1 LGQEEQD
8 HLLLVVPILVFQ
20 MYVLQVEEE
29 EIVEVVLPPVRL
41 VDRAGEDLVPVVQG
55 MYLLFRLPKETQ
67 QGISMVAVVA
77 QVNGDTVE
85 VVQVEDLVLVE
96 EAMDALLA
104 LLAFPVIMLE
114 VEVVDMGLDPEQY

>member
-1 LGQEEQD
+1 
-8 HLLLVVPILVFQ
+8 

-41 VDRAGEDLVPVVQG
+41 VDQVEEDLILVVQG
-55 MYLLFRLPKETQ
+55 MYLLFHLHKETQ
-67 QGISMVAVVA
+67 QGLTMVAVAA

-96 EAMDALLA
+96 EATDALLA

-114 VEVVDMGLDPEQY
+114 VGEAGMGPALEQY